1 MAMSLSPMSSGVHTP
16 LLQEAD
22 SPNPNQSERTQSRL
36 MSTESFPK
44 LLEHDPGHLDK
55 ASEYDYCMVF
65 QVDPTTGGMTRFT
78 YRVLRKMR
86 LHGLDL
92 FIFYSL
98 RKTHLMVMI
107 RLSLEKLRSLAD
119 KLEFKMLLDEKTLQE
134 TAHAGNP
141 DKQIAP
147 IDILHD
153 PEESF
158 IRPYEM
164 IYAKYRDEL
173 SEELYWRPDRI
184 THPFRESVRLKLTQI
199 LIESKPA
206 DGSHPIKLRRVQK
219 IIIACVLILR
229 QAKYYQRKNHIFFPS
244 P

>member
-1 MAMSLSPMSSGVHTP
+1 MSSDRILLTP
-16 LLQEAD
+16 LLQE
-22 SPNPNQSERTQSRL
+22 PNSSSNENERTQSRG

-65 QVDPTTGGMTRFT
+65 QVDPNTGGMTRYT

-119 KLEFKMLLDEKTLQE
+119 KLEFKMLLDEKILQE
-134 TAHAGNP
+134 TARAGNP
-141 DKQIAP
+141 DKSIGP

-173 SEELYWRPDRI
+173 SEELYWRPSRI
-184 THPFRESVRLKLTQI
+184 SHPFRESVRLKLTQI
-199 LIESKPA
+199 LIESKPS
-206 DGSHPIKLRRVQK
+206 DGSHPIKLRYSAEGT
-219 IIIACVLILR
+219 ITT
-229 QAKYYQRKNHIFFPS
+229 F
-244 P
+244 